1 MTFQAFIDTI
11 KQKTGM
17 TPADFAREAR
27 AQGLIATGTTPE
39 KMINWLQ
46 EEFKLSHKHAVAIHA
61 TLKTRKVIVSRPRK
75 K

>member
-17 TPADFAREAR
+17 TPADFAQAARE
-27 AQGLIATGTTPE
+27 QGLIATGTTPE
-39 KMINWLQ
+39 KMIRWLK
-46 EEFKLSHKHAVAIHA
+46 EDYKLSHKHAVAIHA
-61 TLKTRKVIVSRPRK
+61 TLKARKVIVSRPRK